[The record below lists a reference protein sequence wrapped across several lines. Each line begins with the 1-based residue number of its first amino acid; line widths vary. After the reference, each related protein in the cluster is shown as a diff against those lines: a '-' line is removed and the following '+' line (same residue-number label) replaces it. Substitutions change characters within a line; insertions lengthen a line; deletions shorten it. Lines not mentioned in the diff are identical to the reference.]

1 MDREGH
7 EGRLYETSAVAK
19 EVGLP
24 KATLNKLARV
34 YEQVHGEL
42 PRGQRHTRLWTLEAI
57 ERIRSARLAVHEGRA
72 VNMKTALRGFED
84 HSTLEQQSFAAPS
97 TQTPARSSE
106 GTPEAGS
113 PSRLLEALVGELHAL
128 REAIED
134 QNKLLRF
141 QSHRLQR
148 LEEAFNLP
156 EIATADPANKE
167 ASPETPHSPESSAED
182 QEEGEKAQRTGTER
196 RRLYQSKLLRFQ
208 SHRLQRLE
216 EASTLPEIA
225 TADPANK
232 EASPETPHSPES
244 SAEDQEE
251 GEKAQRTGTERRRF
265 GVIRPIMLLTVSIAF
280 TVVAALYNNALL
292 LTASL
297 AVATIS
303 FLLGLYYYVKG

>member
-72 VNMKTALRGFED
+72 VNIKTALRGFED

-196 RRLYQSKLLRFQ
+196 RR
-208 SHRLQRLE
+208 
-216 EASTLPEIA
+216 
-225 TADPANK
+225 
-232 EASPETPHSPES
+232 
-244 SAEDQEE
+244 
-251 GEKAQRTGTERRRF
+251 F

-297 AVATIS
+297 AVGTIS
-303 FLLGLYYYVKG
+303 FLFGLYYYVKG